1 MKVLRLRIH
10 AEKEQ
15 LGKTFDEFSELFT
28 KKVCYVAGYLFGYR
42 KESDSYYAKYL
53 TIDLVKKI
61 QKMGNDCLIMNVE
74 GKK

>member
-1 MKVLRLRIH
+1 M
-10 AEKEQ
+10 
-15 LGKTFDEFSELFT
+15 
-28 KKVCYVAGYLFGYR
+28 AGYLFGYR

-61 QKMGNDCLIMNVE
+61 QKMGNDCLIMNVD